1 MHIIL
6 FVITII
12 QIVIFVV
19 KKIFEIYG
27 IISVDIMPVH
37 PSERTWHY
45 NSIT

>member
-27 IISVDIMPVH
+27 IIL
-37 PSERTWHY
+37 
-45 NSIT
+45 